1 MAKLKHVRHE
11 EVGRRR
17 GGEVEWRNREGG
29 TEVELTDLQQSAS
42 DELEWGMP

>member
-1 MAKLKHVRHE
+1 MRRLE
-11 EVGRRR
+11 EEEGGRLN
-17 GGEVEWRNREGG
+17 GETGRGG